1 MRLRWAAQALAAA
14 AMLLAAAGE
23 PRAAALTPVAPVTP
37 VAPGAGAL
45 QAALE
50 AARPGAVLR
59 LAAGVYAGPVVIDR
73 TLTLEGEPGAILDGG
88 GRGRVL
94 SVAAPDVTVRGL
106 TVRNSGQSLA
116 ETDAGIF
123 LDKPA
128 AGALIEGN
136 RLENNLFGIYLHGAR
151 NALVR
156 GNEVIGNQSLHM
168 SERGNGI
175 HLWAARG
182 SVVEGNTVRFG
193 RDGIFVMTSRKNAF
207 RNNTFR
213 DLRFAIHYM
222 YTHDSEVSGNRSR
235 DNHVGYALMYSDRLR
250 VFGNRSEGDRD
261 HGFLFNFTNKSR
273 IEGNLVRA
281 GGTKCVFLYNANR
294 NVLGGNLFEGCA
306 IGIHFTAGSEGNR
319 ITGNGFIGNA
329 TQVKYVG
336 TRHIEW
342 SADGIGNYWSDNPAL
357 DLDGDGIGDVP
368 YRPNGLVDQVIW
380 RHPLAKLLLTSPS
393 VRILRWAHDS
403 FPSVYP
409 GGVVDSAPLMR
420 PPVLEAG

>member
-1 MRLRWAAQALAAA
+1 MRLRRAALVLGTAVALLAAA
-14 AMLLAAAGE
+14 AEGM
-23 PRAAALTPVAPVTP
+23 RAAPAAVIEVS
-37 VAPGAGAL
+37 PGAGTL
-45 QAALE
+45 QAALAS
-50 AARPGAVLR
+50 AAPGAVLR
-59 LAAGVYAGPVVIDR
+59 LAPGVYPGPVTIDR
-73 TLTLEGEPGAILDGG
+73 TLTLEGVPGAILDGG

-116 ETDAGIF
+116 ETDAGIY
-123 LDKPA
+123 LDKLA
-128 AGALIEGN
+128 AGTLIEGN

-156 GNEVIGNQSLHM
+156 GNEVIGNRDLRM

-193 RDGIFVMTSRKNAF
+193 RDGVFVTSSRKNAF
-207 RNNTFR
+207 RNNRFS

-235 DNHVGYALMYSDRLR
+235 GNHVGYALMYSDRLQ

-261 HGFLFNFTNKSR
+261 HGMLFNFTNKSR

-281 GGTKCVFLYNANR
+281 GRTKCVFLYNANR
-294 NVLGGNLFEGCA
+294 NLVSGNRFEGCA

-319 ITGNGFIGNA
+319 IAGNGFIGNA

-336 TRHIEW
+336 TRHVEW
-342 SADGIGNYWSDNPAL
+342 SADGVGNYWSDNPAL
-357 DLDGDGIGDVP
+357 DLDGDGIADVP
-368 YRPNGLVDQVIW
+368 YRPNDLVDQVVW

-393 VRILRWAHDS
+393 VRVLRWAHDR
-403 FPSVYP
+403 FPALYP
-409 GGVVDSAPLMR
+409 GGVIDSAPLMR
-420 PPVLEAG
+420 PPVLGAG